1 MVSVLLWVRLGCAF
15 AALLLTWLSAHRCAA
30 QHDTRISMRG
40 ELAHFSAGA
49 VVSPD
54 RVLSP
59 GPRNI
64 VAAPTA
70 RRPRPWLW
78 AAASTTAAFAAS
90 YAVFQGLSVR
100 ADNES
105 VRATDRSK
113 DFALDYGARAS
124 AREQG
129 GLAAQQAALL
139 SRVSDICLAGT
150 IAATGTT
157 LLIWLTSK
165 RKRQDQQM
173 KTLLGPMVLRGA
185 NGGGLV
191 LREKF

>member
-1 MVSVLLWVRLGCAF
+1 MVSVLLWVRLGCAVG
-15 AALLLTWLSAHRCAA
+15 ALLLTWLTTHRCAA
-30 QHDTRISMRG
+30 QHDARVSMRG
-40 ELAHFSAGA
+40 ELAHFSSAPAPAPLGAARRDLSVAG
-49 VVSPD
+49 SP
-54 RVLSP
+54 
-59 GPRNI
+59 
-64 VAAPTA
+64 

-78 AAASTTAAFAAS
+78 AAAGTTAAFAAS
-90 YAVFQGLSVR
+90 YAVFQGLSY
-100 ADNES
+100 
-105 VRATDRSK
+105 RATNDSMRASERSN
-113 DFALDYGARAS
+113 DFALDYGSRAS

-185 NGGGLV
+185 AGGGLV